1 MLSETVIPEEKLEK
15 LVTKLAKSLEVSQ
28 EEAEKLVYKEY
39 ELISELFEAHHKVKS
54 VHKQLLHT
62 LGLQ

>member
-54 VHKQLLHT
+54 VHKHLLHT
-62 LGLQ
+62 LGL